1 MVQALCLSTPTA
13 VVTAR
18 AGKHTVTRAKSVV
31 ARCVIFSIHRSIAR
45 DPCSSLHRVHWTL
58 FAIYPR
64 VVLTRIHALALPS
77 HPNSAKPVVSAPV
90 RLSKALPAALAATAP
105 LFASLPAHA
114 QNALFTVASLED
126 GNVDEETALYV
137 LVGGS
142 LAICTAVLTLV
153 IGSDQFIK
161 NFSKK

>member
-1 MVQALCLSTPTA
+1 MVQALCLSTPAA

-31 ARCVIFSIHRSIAR
+31 A
-45 DPCSSLHRVHWTL
+45 
-58 FAIYPR
+58 
-64 VVLTRIHALALPS
+64 
-77 HPNSAKPVVSAPV
+77 SAKPVVSAPV